1 MPRCAWCE
9 LVKPADAFAKV
20 YAGMLREV
28 CRECEKQ
35 PLTYCG
41 FCGLPI
47 HEGRFYK
54 ISDRLHECMDC
65 HEQTQSI
72 IRKNTV
78 LRIRKQ
84 IISLTRNTTNM
95 SEHLI
100 GDLRSKLFDTMDGL
114 EAGTISVET
123 AAQITDVARAIID
136 SAKVENEFVRLTG
149 TVGSGFI
156 PVIGDVAKDQ
166 KQIGPV
172 GKAGK

>member
-9 LVKPADAFAKV
+9 QIKPVDAFRKV
-20 YAGMLREV
+20 YAGNLREV
-28 CRECEKQ
+28 CLECEKQ

-47 HEGRFYK
+47 HEGRYYK

-65 HEQTQSI
+65 HEQTEGI
-72 IRKNTV
+72 IRKNTM

-84 IISLTRNTTNM
+84 IIQVTRNTTNM

-100 GDLRSKLFDTMDGL
+100 GNLRERLFRTIDGL
-114 EAGTISVET
+114 EAGTITVET

-136 SAKVENEFVRLTG
+136 SAKVENEFIKLTG
-149 TVGSGFI
+149 TNGSGFI
-156 PVIGDVAKDQ
+156 PVGGGSVKDV
-166 KQIGPV
+166 KQSGSSV
-172 GKAGK
+172 KTSR